1 MAHVGQE
8 CRLGLARILS
18 RIQRDCQSLFL
29 LLKLLLQRDS
39 LIELCLL
46 ASELGIRGLL
56 FKKQLC
62 ILFVLLINIREE
74 PQHYRY

>member
-18 RIQRDCQSLFL
+18 RIQRDCQSLLL
-29 LLKLLLQRDS
+29 LLKLLLQSDA

-62 ILFVLLINIREE
+62 IPAVLPVNICEE
-74 PQHYRY
+74 SQHYRY